1 MKIITMNLPLI
12 LLGAMSSF
20 AMAEKKISEP
30 MMFPDT
36 GCWGVV
42 YQTGNPKTYAEDI
55 PLLKDL
61 GVRWVRLCVYWGG
74 SEVKTRGN
82 YDWSYSDSILNPYKD
97 SGLKVICILCLESI
111 CPLYEKDKAD
121 KKIVLAAIEKW
132 MRAFADRYKGRRIVY
147 ELTNEPLHGY
157 GMGGYWTDSKV
168 YTRMCR
174 MTAAAIKKADP
185 TAKTACYSETIAAE
199 CEFLKQMFQA
209 GLFED
214 GTIDMIA
221 VHPYSRPSVMP
232 ESDLDKDITWLRQTI
247 KQYNKTKTPVIV
259 ADTEKGYAMRDFLT
273 PKDSWQNRVYSRTE
287 QAAYLARHYLN
298 QIALGVEVAVWYKA
312 IAGEDGFSLFVERAG
327 TLTPMG
333 YAYKNLARLL
343 PENPKKLF
351 NDKYPVS
358 VTGDKRLIVKSYLKK
373 GKGANTL
380 VIAVW
385 NPVEAFD
392 GKILESR
399 KVVGEKTY
407 EAWRA
412 VSPEDKVDIPVQV
425 KIGNLSKD
433 KIKKVFLYHLPAT
446 EEKALRTPLKINF
459 TGNEGTTETIN
470 VGPMPTVVVVET
482 DGF

>member
-1 MKIITMNLPLI
+1 MIKFNLPWI
-12 LLGAMSSF
+12 LLGVMSSF
-20 AMAEKKISEP
+20 LLADKKPSEP

-74 SEVKTRGN
+74 SEYKTRGT
-82 YDWSYSDSILNPYKD
+82 YDWTYSDAILNPYKD
-97 SGLKVICILCLESI
+97 SGLKVICILCLETI
-111 CPLYEKDKAD
+111 CPLYEKEKAD
-121 KKIVLAAIEKW
+121 KEVVLAAIEKW
-132 MRAFADRYKGRRIVY
+132 MGTFADRYKGRGIVY

-157 GMGGYWTDSKV
+157 GMGGYWTDPKV
-168 YTRMCR
+168 YSRMCR

-185 TAKTACYSETIAAE
+185 TAKTAAYSETISAGSE
-199 CEFLKQMFQA
+199 YLKQMFQA
-209 GLFED
+209 GIVDD

-221 VHPYSRPSVMP
+221 VHPYSRPTVMP
-232 ESDLDKDITWLRQTI
+232 ETDLDKDITWLRQTI
-247 KQYNKTKTPVIV
+247 TQYNKSKTPVIV

-273 PKDSWQNRVYSRTE
+273 PKDSWPNRVYSRTE
-287 QAAYLARHYLN
+287 QAAYLARHYLT
-298 QIALGVEVAVWYKA
+298 QIGLGVEIAVWYKA
-312 IAGEDGFSLFVERAG
+312 IKGEEGFSLFVERAG

-358 VTGDKRLIVKSYLKK
+358 VSGGKKLIVKSYLKK
-373 GKGANTL
+373 GKNGNAL

-399 KVVGEKTY
+399 KEVGDKAY

-412 VSPEDKVDIPVQV
+412 ISPEDKVEISAQV
-425 KIGNLSKD
+425 KIGNLSRD
-433 KIKKVFLYHLPAT
+433 KVKKVFLYHLAAT
-446 EEKALRTPLKINF
+446 EEKNLQTPVNVKVNF
-459 TGNEGTTETIN
+459 AGNAGTTETIK
-470 VGPMPTVVVVET
+470 VGPMPTIMVLEG
-482 DGF
+482 DEF

>member
-1 MKIITMNLPLI
+1 MKLPLFI
-12 LLGAMSSF
+12 FIVLSSITF
-20 AMAEKKISEP
+20 AGKGPVEP

-42 YQTGNPKTYAEDI
+42 YQTADPKTYAEDI

-61 GVRWVRLCVYWGG
+61 GVQWVRLCVYWHG
-74 SEVKTRGN
+74 SEVNARGN
-82 YDWSYSDSILNPYKD
+82 YDWTYSDTILNPYKD
-97 SGLKVICILCLESI
+97 SGLKVICILCLESL
-111 CPLYEKDKAD
+111 CSLYEKDKD
-121 KKIVLAAIEKW
+121 NKEIVLASIEKW
-132 MRAFADRYKGRRIVY
+132 MGAFAERYKGRGIVY

-174 MTAAAIKKADP
+174 MTAGAIKKADP

-209 GLFED
+209 GLFDD

-232 ESDLDKDITWLRQTI
+232 ESDLDKDITWLRRMI
-247 KQYNKTKTPVIV
+247 KQYNKTQTPVIV

-273 PKDSWQNRVYSRTE
+273 PKDGWQNRVYFRTE
-287 QAAYLARHYLN
+287 QAAYLARHYLT

-312 IAGEDGFSLFVERAG
+312 IKGEDGFSLFVERAG

-343 PENPKKLF
+343 PENPKMMF
-351 NDKYPVS
+351 NDTYKITVE
-358 VTGDKRLIVKSYLKK
+358 GDKRVVLKSYLRKK
-373 GKGANTL
+373 DKEEIL
-380 VIAVW
+380 VIALW

-399 KVVGEKTY
+399 KDIDGKTY
-407 EAWRA
+407 EVWRA
-412 VSPEDKVDIPVQV
+412 VSPADKVEVPVRV
-425 KIGNLSKD
+425 KVQNLQRNCLN
-433 KIKKVFLYHLPAT
+433 KVYRYNLLAADET
-446 EEKALRTPLKINF
+446 NLQTPVTFDSAGPII
-459 TGNEGTTETIN
+459 TTTELL
-470 VGPMPTVVVVET
+470 VGPVPTVVVIELKK
-482 DGF
+482 